1 MKHQAPDI
9 SEDEVN
15 KMFDE
20 ADKDRSGYIDY
31 NGNKFLFIKIKTTL
45 AP

>member
-9 SEDEVN
+9 NEDEVN

-20 ADKDRSGYIDY
+20 ADTDKSGYIDY
-31 NGNKFLFIKIKTTL
+31 DGNKSLFFKM
-45 AP
+45 